1 LPKEGLMSITIQKF
15 RTNEA
20 ALPFFMQVDRLF
32 DLWSTLSDMKQTRLA
47 ILAVGLREEDHGILR
62 QVFSRSGWALASA
75 ATIGEAK
82 RFLERNPVP
91 VILCE
96 SNLPDGSW
104 RDLSEAAAT
113 GERPP
118 NVIVTSR
125 LADDRLWAE
134 VLNLGGYDV
143 LAKPLDG
150 CELFRAL
157 SSAWRNW
164 HSVEVVQQEKAAAA
178 G

>member
-1 LPKEGLMSITIQKF
+1 MIQ
-15 RTNEA
+15 
-20 ALPFFMQVDRLF
+20 M
-32 DLWSTLSDMKQTRLA
+32 RLA
-47 ILAVGLREEDHGILR
+47 ILAVGLREEDHGVLR
-62 QVFSRSGWALASA
+62 QVLRRSGWALACA
-75 ATIGEAK
+75 ATIAEAM
-82 RFLERNPVP
+82 RFLERNLAS

-104 RDLSEAAAT
+104 RDLLEAAAT
-113 GERPP
+113 GGRPP

-125 LADDRLWAE
+125 LADDHLWAE

-143 LAKPLDG
+143 LAKPFDG

-164 HSVEVVQQEKAAAA
+164 HYAEIVQEEKAALAV

>member
-1 LPKEGLMSITIQKF
+1 MIQK
-15 RTNEA
+15 
-20 ALPFFMQVDRLF
+20 
-32 DLWSTLSDMKQTRLA
+32 RLA
-47 ILAVGLREEDHGILR
+47 ILAVGLREEDHCVLR
-62 QVFSRSGWALASA
+62 QVLSRSGWALASA
-75 ATIGEAK
+75 ATIAGAM
-82 RFLERNPVP
+82 RFLERNFAP

-104 RDLSEAAAT
+104 RDVLEAAT
-113 GERPP
+113 IGGRPP
-118 NVIVTSR
+118 NVIVTAR

-143 LAKPLDG
+143 LAKPFDG

-164 HSVEVVQQEKAAAA
+164 HGAEMVQEEKAALAVD
-178 G
+178 